1 MLFQENKFLQNL
13 FLNKSVL
20 EIGCNQGL
28 TTLQISKFA
37 KKVVAIDNNKNHI
50 YFAKKL
56 RIKKNIKYLQI
67 EMFDK
72 KAMYRL
78 GKFEIIY
85 LREIFNFLKVN
96 DKRKIIKILQKIL
109 QVNGKIII
117 TDFYSNVFVR
127 KKILNFIKLNDYKIF
142 SIDKKSK
149 IYHFQNKRDLKI
161 FFDKLNMNL
170 LIFTKDPL
178 TKHIGFLSKIIE
190 YVYPCKYTAIV
201 NRK

>member
-1 MLFQENKFLQNL
+1 M
-13 FLNKSVL
+13 
-20 EIGCNQGL
+20 
-28 TTLQISKFA
+28 
-37 KKVVAIDNNKNHI
+37 
-50 YFAKKL
+50 
-56 RIKKNIKYLQI
+56 
-67 EMFDK
+67 
-72 KAMYRL
+72 
-78 GKFEIIY
+78 
-85 LREIFNFLKVN
+85 
-96 DKRKIIKILQKIL
+96 
-109 QVNGKIII
+109 NGKIII

-190 YVYPCKYTAIV
+190 YVYPCKYTAII

>member
-1 MLFQENKFLQNL
+1 MLFQENEFSQKL

-37 KKVVAIDNNKNHI
+37 KKVIAIDNNKNHI

-56 RIKKNIKYLQI
+56 RDKKNIKYLQI

-72 KAMYRL
+72 KAMYKL

-85 LREIFNFLKVN
+85 LREIFNFLKIN
-96 DKRKIIKILQKIL
+96 DKKKIIKILQKIL

-117 TDFYSNVFVR
+117 TDFYSSVFFR
-127 KKILNFIKLNDYKIF
+127 KKILNFIKLNDLKIF
-142 SIDKKSK
+142 RIDKKSK
-149 IYHFQNKRDLKI
+149 IYHFQDDKDLKI
-161 FFDKLNMNL
+161 FFNKLNMNL
-170 LIFTKDPL
+170 SIYTKDPL

-190 YVYPCKYTAIV
+190 YVYPCKYTAII

>member
-1 MLFQENKFLQNL
+1 MLFRENEFSQKL

-37 KKVVAIDNNKNHI
+37 KKVIAIDNNKNHI

-56 RIKKNIKYLQI
+56 RYKKNIKYLQI

-72 KAMYRL
+72 KAMYKL

-85 LREIFNFLKVN
+85 LREIFNFLKIN
-96 DKRKIIKILQKIL
+96 DKKKIIKILQKIL

-117 TDFYSNVFVR
+117 TDFYSSVFFR
-127 KKILNFIKLNDYKIF
+127 KKVLNFIKLNDLKIF

-149 IYHFQNKRDLKI
+149 IYHFQDKKDLKI
-161 FFDKLNMNL
+161 FFNKLNMNL
-170 LIFTKDPL
+170 SIFTKDPL

-190 YVYPCKYTAIV
+190 NVYPCKYTAIV